1 MKSYQLLQYG
11 EVRGQELLSLHDVSD
26 SNKNNQTQWPNSIH
40 CTAFKMN
47 IGKKLSKAK
56 RELVRQVQL
65 HVGNI
70 ASFFATIVDKLTN
83 VQRIDRAVG

>member
-1 MKSYQLLQYG
+1 
-11 EVRGQELLSLHDVSD
+11 
-26 SNKNNQTQWPNSIH
+26 
-40 CTAFKMN
+40 MN